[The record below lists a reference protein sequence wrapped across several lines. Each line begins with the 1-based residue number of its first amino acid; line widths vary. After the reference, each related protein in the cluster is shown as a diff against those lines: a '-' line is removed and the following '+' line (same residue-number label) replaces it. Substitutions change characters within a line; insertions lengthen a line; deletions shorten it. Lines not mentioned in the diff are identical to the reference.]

1 MALNTGHNLDNPDV
15 YTRLDPS
22 GLRMRI
28 QDLPRHCLAAWQQ
41 VRAADLPDGWSD
53 SDRVV
58 IGGMGGSAIAGD
70 LVSDLTAVQG
80 SVPVQVVRDLQLP
93 FLLTERT
100 LFLACS
106 YSGNTEETLA
116 LFDQAAK
123 THARIIAISGG
134 GTLAAKAGEH
144 QVPLLT
150 IDVTLEPRSAVGYNL
165 MLLLGVLERLG
176 LLLVG
181 EGEVDRAVQSLGQ
194 KISTLKEDVPAAE
207 NPAKQLAIELRNE
220 LILVYGSGLF
230 GGVAR
235 RWKSQFNENAK
246 AWSYYETIPEMLH
259 NSVEAFRS
267 SYPMGDRAVALL
279 LQPNHPVEGHQRHHA
294 VAAELLGRNKIPYHS
309 LQGEPGPPLSQL
321 LNMLVLGDYVSYYLA
336 LLQGVNPSPNP
347 SIDEAKEL
355 LANPPPTKPGM
366 RPDE

>member
-1 MALNTGHNLDNPDV
+1 MALNTRHNLDDPEI

-22 GLRMRI
+22 GLRKRL

-41 VRAADLPDGWSD
+41 VRAAFLPDDWAD
-53 SDRVV
+53 SDKVV

-70 LVSDLTAVQG
+70 LVADLGAVQS
-80 SVPVQVVRDLQLP
+80 SVPILVVRDLQLP
-93 FLLTERT
+93 FNLTERT

-116 LFDQAAK
+116 LLDQARK
-123 THARIIAISGG
+123 SGARIIAVSGG
-134 GTLAAKAGEH
+134 GALAAQAEQQ

-150 IDVTLEPRSAVGYNL
+150 IDVSVEPRSAIGYNL

-176 LLLVG
+176 LLLG
-181 EGEVDRAVQSLGQ
+181 ETEVDRTVQSLRQ

-207 NPAKQLAIELRNE
+207 NPAKQLALELRNK

-235 RWKSQFNENAK
+235 RWKTQFNENAK
-246 AWSYYETIPEMLH
+246 VWSYYEIIPEMLH

-267 SYPMGDRAVALL
+267 NSLMADWGMALL
-279 LQPNHPVEGHQRHHA
+279 LQPNNPDGGHQRHHA
-294 VAAELLGRNKIPYHS
+294 VVAELLSRNNIPHRL

-321 LNMLVLGDYVSYYLA
+321 LDMLVLGDFVSYYLA
-336 LLQGVNPSPNP
+336 LLQGVDPSPNP

-355 LANPPPTKPGM
+355 MASPPTK
-366 RPDE
+366 